1 MVNGSKKR
9 ILVLITNSFAA
20 INVLHSGVIQKMAEK
35 YEVFLLSTLIKQQ
48 EIDQINQYFNIRVHI
63 VNLEIP
69 SENVVLRFFRQLEKW
84 SFFHFFHI
92 ETQKIKTSTR
102 RNNFKKLL
110 HPLVFLMNVS
120 GLNRIMLIYIRK
132 MIIYQTS
139 YSRSLKILDHFH
151 FAGVISTSPLDI
163 RENNVVN
170 FLKTRK
176 VSSMAMVISWDNLTS
191 KGIIN
196 ADHQYILVWNQ
207 FMADEYRRFYAIF
220 KSQDRQIRI
229 TGIPR
234 FDIYFQSELEKT
246 ASNFRLRFKI
256 PPNNKVILFATSAFK
271 HFPDQALIIN
281 DLVEYTRRRVN
292 ITVMIRCHP
301 ADQIDRY
308 RSFISEKSIIIWHP
322 ENLPGAADEIFNN
335 WMPPPD
341 FLKTLSITMKNCE
354 VCVQVAST
362 IRLDAAA
369 CNKPVISIAYD
380 GPRVLPYSKSVKRFY
395 DYSHQLPLNRV
406 KMDQMVYNK
415 QQLFDSLDKTLN
427 EGCDADYRSLV
438 KPFIHNLEPK
448 SVDSVMQNIHE
459 WLR

>member
-20 INVLHSGVIQKMAEK
+20 INVIHSGVIQKMAEN
-35 YEVFLLSTLIKQQ
+35 YEVYLLTTLIKRH
-48 EIDQINQYFNIRVHI
+48 EIDQINQYFNMRVHI
-63 VNLEIP
+63 VTLEIP
-69 SENVVLRFFRQLEKW
+69 AENVIQRFLRQLEKW

-92 ETQKIKTSTR
+92 ETQKIKTSAR
-102 RNNFKKLL
+102 RKPFKRLL
-110 HPLVFLMNVS
+110 LPLVFLMNVS
-120 GLNRIMLIYIRK
+120 GLNRIILFYIRR
-132 MIIYQTS
+132 MIIYLTS
-139 YSRSLKILDHFH
+139 YSRSLKKLDDFH
-151 FAGVISTSPLDI
+151 FAGVVSTSPLDI
-163 RENNVVN
+163 RENKIVN

-176 VSSMAMVISWDNLTS
+176 VSSMAMIISWDNLTS

-196 ADHQYILVWNQ
+196 ADHAYILVWNQ
-207 FMADEYRRFYAIF
+207 FMAEEYRRFYGVF
-220 KSQDRQIRI
+220 KTEESQIRI

-234 FDIYFQSELEKT
+234 FDIYFQCDSEKA
-246 ASNFRLRFKI
+246 ASDFRLRFKI
-256 PPNNKVILFATSAFK
+256 PLNNKVILFTTSAFK
-271 HFPDQALIIN
+271 HFPDQALIIS
-281 DLVEYTRRRVN
+281 DLIEYTRRRANV
-292 ITVMIRCHP
+292 TVIIRCHP
-301 ADQIDRY
+301 VDQIERY
-308 RSFISEKSIIIWHP
+308 RSFNSEESVIIWYP
-322 ENLPGAADEIFNN
+322 ENLPDTANEIFSK

-341 FLKTLSITMKNCE
+341 FLKTLSSTMQNCA

-380 GPRVLPYSKSVKRFY
+380 GPRLLPYSKSVKRFY

-427 EGCDADYRSLV
+427 ERCDIDFRSLV
-438 KPFIHNLEPK
+438 KPFIHHLEPK

-459 WLR
+459 WLH